1 MTEKYH
7 ILIVDDHPLIIDSLV
22 RMFDN
27 ENYFIVVGTAESSR
41 EGLRFLRNNKSVDLI
56 IFDFRIPDMNGYD
69 FLNQVLKSG
78 YVGKFVLLTMMD
90 DQLILNKMIKKGVNK
105 IISKSKSMDEIL
117 LEIKDVANH
126 DKILTSLDN
135 KVPSK
140 QVLLTE
146 TEKMILTRISQ
157 GHHTSLIATELE
169 ISPRTVKYRLTEIFN
184 KLGATNRS
192 QAIALAIKEGII
204 TL

>member
-69 FLNQVLKSG
+69 FLNQVLQSG

-126 DKILTSLDN
+126 DKIIISLDN